1 MKHLFDNYDKNPS
14 LIFYGILS
22 VVAFG
27 LNWIWEIG
35 QMFAYDAE
43 SGDSWTKSFLFCTLA
58 SVADAIVTVAIY
70 ELLKK
75 IGITNRTAFYSLAAA
90 FGAILAVG
98 FELFALRFELWNYN
112 RMMPVIPILGTGFL
126 PIVQLILLIPLA
138 IWLAKRFFGQ
148 R

>member
-1 MKHLFDNYDKNPS
+1 MKHLFDNYAENS
-14 LIFYGILS
+14 SAAFYGILS
-22 VVAFG
+22 GIAFV
-27 LNWIWEIG
+27 LNWFWETA
-35 QMFAYDAE
+35 QMFAFELGTGNDRIRV
-43 SGDSWTKSFLFCTLA
+43 FMFCTLA
-58 SVADAIVTVAIY
+58 SIVDALVTVGIY

-98 FELFALRFELWNYN
+98 FELLALRFELWNYN